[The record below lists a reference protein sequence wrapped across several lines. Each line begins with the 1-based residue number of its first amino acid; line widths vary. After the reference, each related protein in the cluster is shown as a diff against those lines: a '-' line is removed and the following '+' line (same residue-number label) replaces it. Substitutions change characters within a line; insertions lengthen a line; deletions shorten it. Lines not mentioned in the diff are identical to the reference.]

1 MYHGTDNLI
10 LFIIAALTLN
20 LTPGPDILF
29 VITPSVAEGK
39 KSGIASSLGIATG
52 SLVHTALIAFGLS
65 SLLLAVPNAYEIIKY
80 AGAAYLVYLGIKIIF
95 TKQKL
100 GEKIET
106 KKTGISSVFWQG
118 MVTNM
123 LNPKVALFF
132 LAFLPQ
138 FIDPAGNITLQIIFL
153 ALLFNLSGTTVNIIV
168 ALTASR
174 LGKLLKRRLNN
185 SSIFKWINGSVFI
198 GLGIRLALLE
208 RK

>member
-29 VITPSVAEGK
+29 VITRSVAEGK
-39 KSGIASSLGIATG
+39 KSGIASSLGIAAG

-65 SLLLAVPNAYEIIKY
+65 SLLLAVPTAYEIIKY
-80 AGAAYLVYLGIKIIF
+80 AGAAYLVYLGVKIIL

-100 GEKIET
+100 GEKIEAKNT
-106 KKTGISSVFWQG
+106 SIKSVFWQG

-138 FIDPAGNITLQIIFL
+138 FIEPTGNITLQIIFL

-174 LGKLLKRRLNN
+174 LGKFLKRRLNN
-185 SSIFKWINGSVFI
+185 SSIFKWITGSVFI